1 MVPLTANDQIPED
14 VPSGSQFDGENANKI
29 NLHILILS
37 LLIYFDA
44 PLILAS
50 NYSFSIHK
58 SFLNLIH
65 VIFEV
70 RFLKFDV
77 TSFLF

>member
-1 MVPLTANDQIPED
+1 MLAYSFTLDA
-14 VPSGSQFDGENANKI
+14 ANKI

-44 PLILAS
+44 PLILVS